1 MSDIKISELPPIATP
16 SSSAQVPLVDSGTT
30 YRTSVDDLILSSS
43 RKDFSLY
50 TVLLD
55 ALPIPGVVGPL
66 SIGDNDIYT
75 VPANRRA
82 IISGGVISNFTGGGG
97 SVAAFAEIKHNGV
110 YYRAS
115 GTANAADQNIAF
127 PAAPIPG
134 LLLEAGDTFAVNAA
148 TTSGGYATFEI
159 IEFSAS
165 SALKSSNTYGLS
177 NGNNTVYTC
186 PPGKTAKPFTFGAAY
201 TTRSS
206 LYVSTGAV
214 GAGASIISVVKSG
227 GTPVVRVGSGSPSA
241 PNTIV
246 SNLFYCG
253 TVASG
258 DSFVL
263 NVTTGDSAQA
273 AFLSVIEF

>member
-1 MSDIKISELPPIATP
+1 MSDIKISELPSNTAP
-16 SSSAQVPLVDSGTT
+16 SSSAQVPMVDSGTT
-30 YRTSVDDLILSSS
+30 YRITIDNLVASSS

-50 TVLLD
+50 TALWD
-55 ALPIPGVVGPL
+55 AIPISGVAGPL
-66 SIGDNDIYT
+66 SVGDNDIYT

-115 GTANAADQNIAF
+115 GTANAQDQDIAF
-127 PAAPIPG
+127 SGAPIPAI
-134 LLLEAGDTFAVNAA
+134 LFEAGDTFAVNAA
-148 TTSGGYATFEI
+148 TTSGGYGTFEI
-159 IEFSAS
+159 IEFSAN
-165 SALKSSNTYGLS
+165 SALKSSNIYGLS

-186 PPGKTAKPFTFGAAY
+186 PPGKTSKPFTFGSAY

-206 LYVSTGAV
+206 LYVASGAV
-214 GAGASIISVVKSG
+214 APGVTTVAIVKSG
-227 GTPVVRVGSGSPSA
+227 GTPSVRVGSSILNGT
-241 PNTIV
+241 NTIV
-246 SNLFYCG
+246 DNLFYCG

-263 NVTTGDSAQA
+263 NVTMGDSAQA
-273 AFLSVIEF
+273 VFISVIEF